1 MSTSLLY
8 HAFGIRGYQYTRTDY
23 HDGQVIFSI
32 HQQPQTCRC
41 PACGSREVK
50 SRGHVERRFRT
61 VPIGTRATIVVLPI
75 PRVECPAC
83 GVVRQVEVSF
93 ADPRRTYTKAFER
106 YALELS
112 RSMTIRDVARHLDV
126 GWDLIKEIQKRDL
139 SRRFAKPKLKH
150 LKRIAIDEI
159 AVAKGHRY
167 LTVVMD
173 LDSGAV
179 VFVGDGK
186 GADALKPFWK
196 RLRPSR
202 AKIEAV
208 AMDMSAA
215 YRSAVSKHLPEAK
228 IVFDHFHIVKLFN
241 EKLSDLRR
249 AVYREATEVMHK
261 EVLKGTRWLL
271 LKNPE
276 NLDAKKDEKKRL
288 EEALA
293 LNKPLATAYYM
304 KEDLRRFWE
313 QPCKRFATTFLDG
326 WIGRAEAS
334 GIKILQQMGK
344 TLAAHRSGLLAYYDA
359 MITSG
364 PMEGT
369 NNKIKTMKRQAYGF
383 RDLEFFKLKI
393 LAIHETKY
401 ALIG

>member
-8 HAFGIRGYQYTRTDY
+8 HAFGIKGYRYVRTAYTG
-23 HDGQVIFSI
+23 GQTILTLGQEFDS
-32 HQQPQTCRC
+32 CRC
-41 PACGSREVK
+41 SVCGSSNVV
-50 SRGHVERRFRT
+50 SRGRVERRFRCL
-61 VPIGTRATIVVLPI
+61 PIGPRPTLLVLPV
-75 PRVECPAC
+75 PRVECCDC
-83 GVVRQVEVSF
+83 GVVRQVDIGF
-93 ADPRRTYTKAFER
+93 ADPRRSYTRRFER
-106 YALELS
+106 YVLELS
-112 RSMTIRDVARHLDV
+112 RRMTIRDVAMHLGV
-126 GWDLIKEIQKRDL
+126 GWDLVKDIQKRDL
-139 SRRFAKPKLKH
+139 SRRYAKPKLKH
-150 LKRIAIDEI
+150 LRRIAIDEI

-167 LTVVMD
+167 MTIVMD

-186 GADALKPFWK
+186 GADALKPFWT
-196 RLRPSR
+196 RLRPSG

-215 YRSAVSKHLPEAK
+215 YRQAVSTHLKKAV
-228 IVFDHFHIVKLFN
+228 IVFDHFHVVKLFN
-241 EKLSDLRR
+241 DKLSDLRR
-249 AVYREATEVMHK
+249 SLFHRAEADQK
-261 EVLKGTRWLL
+261 KVLKGARWLL

-276 NLDAKKDEKKRL
+276 NLDKTKNEKQRL

-293 LNKPLATAYYM
+293 LNKPLATGYYL

-313 QPCKRFATTFLDG
+313 QPGKWFATAFLSD
-326 WIGRAEAS
+326 WLKKAEAS
-334 GIKILQQMGK
+334 GVKMLQQMAK
-344 TLAAHRSGLLAYYDA
+344 TLASHRSGLLAYYDA

-383 RDLEFFKLKI
+383 RDHEFFKLKI
-393 LAIHETKY
+393 LAIHETKH